1 VYVLSA
7 SGAIDPATLPDRVGQ
22 VKFNEYYPPPADSL
36 PLSIHPLAAPEY
48 LAGREGE
55 LSARV
60 VDLTPQESVLL
71 YVKHGARGWFQ
82 RAWMRPAGGYLY
94 TATVPPAM
102 LREGPNEYVITVFR
116 GGKPTTFPSGVTQR
130 PWDWDYYSQ
139 DSWKL
144 DVVNPGTPL
153 TLFTPRTDAARL
165 NFTRIGDAGRRGLFR
180 LGVSDVTGQ
189 PIFHLELP
197 VDTSGWSPAD
207 YTASLVIKDR
217 IGSRKEAI
225 AGADA
230 LRLRVRG
237 LGARQLLHVMLM
249 EEDGTSWTSAVPLD
263 SAWGEKALPLAGF
276 TAGRGVL
283 LPQGFPG
290 EWSYWVGPAAGRGG
304 AGDRPRLVRIERM
317 QLSLRREEG
326 VRATRGGYGVEVEW
340 VALGFGRP

>member
-7 SGAIDPATLPDRVGQ
+7 SGPVDPATLPTHVGP

-36 PLSIHPLAAPEY
+36 PLSVHPVVAPEY

-60 VDLTPQESVLL
+60 VDLTPPDSVLL
-71 YVKHGARGWFQ
+71 FVKPSAGGWFQ

-94 TATVPPAM
+94 TAAVPPTM
-102 LREGPNEYVITVFR
+102 LREGPNEFVITVFR
-116 GGKPTTFPSGVTQR
+116 GGRPTTFPSGVAQR
-130 PWDWDYYSQ
+130 PWDWDYYTR

-144 DVVNPGTPL
+144 DVVKPGTPL

-207 YTASLVIKDR
+207 YTASLVVKDR
-217 IGSRKEAI
+217 IGSRKETI
-225 AGADA
+225 GVADA
-230 LRLRVRG
+230 LRIRVRG
-237 LGARQLLHVMLM
+237 LGARQVLHVTLM

-263 SAWGEKALPLAGF
+263 STWSEKSLPLAGF

-290 EWSYWVGPAAGRGG
+290 EWSYWVGPAAGRAGP
-304 AGDRPRLVRIERM
+304 GDRPRLERIERL

-326 VRATRGGYGVEVEW
+326 VRAKAGEYGIEVEW
-340 VALGFGRP
+340 VALGSARP